1 MSMIQ
6 MIYASHPFGFD
17 EAMLAGILLDARR
30 CNDRDGVTGALICRE
45 DLYLQLLEGPEQAVE
60 ATYVRIL
67 KDDRHAN
74 INRLV
79 RREIGAE
86 DRLFPRWSMLDDPA
100 QSWVWTKAQVRRG
113 AIEDASE
120 AEVIGLFERL
130 SALTAD

>member
-17 EAMLAGILLDARR
+17 DAMLAGILLDARR
-30 CNDRDGVTGALICRE
+30 CNERDGITGALICRE

-67 KDDRHAN
+67 RDDRHAN

-79 RREIGAE
+79 RRDITQD

-100 QSWVWTKAQVRRG
+100 QSWIWTRAQVKRG
-113 AIEDASE
+113 AIDDASE

-130 SALTAD
+130 SALTGR